1 MFFFSPPIGQFRETQ
16 MCDVSVTDA
25 LEQAQKLAAHTK
37 AFINLHE
44 TNVVTNGEIVVEIS
58 NNQLGM
64 GNLHSTL
71 QVCGSVAAAVLACVK
86 PSAKAEEEG
95 KK

>member
-1 MFFFSPPIGQFRETQ
+1 
-16 MCDVSVTDA
+16 MCDVSETDA
-25 LEQAQKLAAHTK
+25 MEQAQKLAAHTK

-44 TNVVTNGEIVVEIS
+44 MNVVTNGEVVVEIS

-71 QVCGSVAAAVLACVK
+71 QVCGSVTAAVLACVK
-86 PSAKAEEEG
+86 AEADQDG
-95 KK
+95 K